1 MMGLK
6 RSIRLGIDI
15 GGTFTD
21 LVAEDSSGE
30 LWRVKVPTT
39 PSAPAQGALESVRR
53 LLEDYQV
60 DPRRVKV
67 VVHAT
72 TLASNA
78 LLTGTLPKVALVTT
92 EGFRDV
98 LEIGR
103 QNRPELYNL
112 QVERIRP
119 LVPRRY
125 RFEIS
130 ERVSYDGS
138 VLRPLDINQARRVA
152 RNIRRLGFR
161 SVAVCFLH
169 SYANPRHERIVAEEL
184 RREAPRA
191 HVSVSSDLLPEF
203 REYERMSTTVVNA
216 CLQPV
221 ISEYLTSF
229 QDGLASLG
237 VRAPLFVMQ
246 SNSGTILSQQASRE
260 PARIIESGPVAG
272 AVASKVYG
280 RLVKAK
286 EIISLDVGGTTSK
299 AGVWSGERFD
309 VTNEYEVGDRIHG
322 VRRLE
327 GSGYP
332 VRFPYVDLVE
342 VGTGGG
348 SIAHVDEAG
357 VLHVGPESAGSS
369 PGPACYGR
377 GGDRPTVTDANL
389 VLGRLNPQYLLGGEL
404 KVDARLAE
412 KAVREH
418 VAGPLKTSVPNAA
431 VGIIRIAIANMA
443 GALRAA
449 SVERGHDP
457 RDMTLVAFGGAGP
470 MHACEI
476 AKQLEIKRLLVPPWA
491 GLFSSLGLLLAD
503 PLHDFV
509 KTVLVPTDKAD
520 GKALAKAFE
529 TLEKKGSTMLRQE
542 WVYGEDVV
550 FERFLDMR
558 YEGQAFEIPIAV
570 PRKPINPL
578 LVRQATRAF
587 HRAHREKYGCADPG
601 NKVEI
606 VNLRAYSRG
615 IGTAKI
621 PRIKSQ
627 RSNHWGPRFHRRA
640 FLGGR
645 FVENC
650 PVYDRTDIR
659 PGSRGRGPC
668 VVEDYD
674 FTLVL
679 PAWARYTVDISGSFR
694 VYLSYR
700 AT

>member
-1 MMGLK
+1 MGLE
-6 RSIRLGIDI
+6 RSVRLGIDI

-21 LVAEDSSGE
+21 LVAEDPSGQF
-30 LWRVKVPTT
+30 WRVKVPTT

-60 DPRRVKV
+60 DPRGVKV

-78 LLTGTLPKVALVTT
+78 LLTGMVPKVALITT

-125 RFEIS
+125 RFEIP
-130 ERVSYDGS
+130 ERISYDGR
-138 VLRPLDINQARRVA
+138 VLRPLDVNRARRVA
-152 RNIRRLGFR
+152 RSIRRFAFR
-161 SVAVCFLH
+161 SVAICFLH
-169 SYANPRHERIVAEEL
+169 SYANPRHERLVAKIV
-184 RREAPRA
+184 RHEAPRI
-191 HVSVSSDLLPEF
+191 HISVSSDLLPEF
-203 REYERMSTTVVNA
+203 REYERTSTTVVNA

-229 QDGLASLG
+229 REGLASLG
-237 VRAPLFVMQ
+237 VRAPLFMMQ

-272 AVASKVYG
+272 AVASKAYG
-280 RLVKAK
+280 KLVKAK
-286 EIISLDVGGTTSK
+286 EIISFDVGGTTSK

-309 VTNEYEVGDRIHG
+309 VTSEYEVGGRNHG

-332 VRFPYVDLVE
+332 VRFLCVDLVE

-357 VLHVGPESAGSS
+357 VLHVGPESAGSF
-369 PGPACYGR
+369 PGPACYGI
-377 GGDRPTVTDANL
+377 GGSRPTLTDANL
-389 VLGRLNPQYLLGGEL
+389 VLGRLNPDYLLGGEL
-404 KVDARLAE
+404 KIDARLAE
-412 KAVREH
+412 RAVREH
-418 VAGPLKTSVPNAA
+418 VAGPLKTGVLKAA
-431 VGIIRIAIANMA
+431 EGILRIAIANMA

-457 RDMTLVAFGGAGP
+457 RGMTLAAFGGAGP
-470 MHACEI
+470 MDACEI
-476 AKQLEIKRLLVPPWA
+476 AEQLEIKRVLVPPWA

-509 KTVLVPTDKAD
+509 RTVLVPTEKAD
-520 GKALAKAFE
+520 CKALTKTFE
-529 TLEKKGSTMLRQE
+529 GLERKGRTLLRE
-542 WVYGEDVV
+542 ERVDDENVV

-558 YEGQAFEIPIAV
+558 YEGQAFEISIPI
-570 PRKPINPL
+570 PRKPINRL
-578 LVRQATRAF
+578 QIRQAAGVF
-587 HRAHREKYGCADPG
+587 HRAHFEKYGYSDPD
-601 NKVEI
+601 NKVEL
-606 VNLRAYSRG
+606 VNLRSYSRG
-615 IGTAKI
+615 RGKATI
-621 PRIKSQ
+621 PRIRGQ
-627 RSNHWGPRFHRRA
+627 RTNRVDPRFRRRV
-640 FLGGR
+640 FMGGR

-650 PVYDRTDIR
+650 PVYDRKDFR
-659 PGSRGRGPC
+659 PGSRGSGPC

-674 FTLVL
+674 STLVL
-679 PAWARYTVDISGSFR
+679 PVESRYTVDRYGSFR
-694 VYLSYR
+694 ISLP
-700 AT
+700 